1 MALASPGRRL
11 AALCARNARCVL
23 PSGGVT
29 AERRVENWNDHSRAF
44 SAGSGGGRDGPRRS
58 RFGEDAPLGSTAGGV
73 KPRSGANAAFERGRA
88 TTASVNAWM
97 PHRRAFHGS
106 SPRGAKDYYQTLGV
120 EKSADAKA
128 IKKAYYDLAKK
139 YHPDANKDDST
150 VAAKFQE
157 VQKAYEVLKDP
168 AQRQTYD
175 QVGHGNFE
183 SMENGGGGG
192 GGGGGPFGGGFGG
205 FHGFGGAAGGQQV
218 DFEDL
223 FSDFFGGMG
232 GMRGGARDIQT
243 TVRITLQ
250 EVKEGAARTVRV
262 PETTSVDPRTGAR
275 SVAPA
280 RDVAVNLPPGV
291 EDGQRLRVPGEGTRA
306 RGPDGRERAG
316 SLYINVDVAE
326 DPRFARVGSDLVT
339 RVELGVAAAALG
351 GVATA
356 PTLDGKVEVKVRKA
370 TQSGDQ
376 LRLRG
381 RGLPE
386 LGTGRTGD
394 LFVKFRVVTPKHL
407 SPRQTEL
414 LREFAEEEERKK
426 NPDARLEPRGASS
439 PSPDAKVAE
448 KEGTKDKER
457 AESA

>member
-23 PSGGVT
+23 ASSGVT
-29 AERRVENWNDHSRAF
+29 AERRVENWHDHSRAF
-44 SAGSGGGRDGPRRS
+44 HAGSGGGRDGPRRS
-58 RFGEDAPLGSTAGGV
+58 NFGEDALGST
-73 KPRSGANAAFERGRA
+73 ANAAFERGRA
-88 TTASVNAWM
+88 TTARARAAWM
-97 PHRRAFHGS
+97 PHRRDFHGS
-106 SPRGAKDYYQTLGV
+106 SPRDAKDYYQTLGV
-120 EKSADAKA
+120 AKSADPKE

-139 YHPDANKDDST
+139 YHPDANKDDPT

-192 GGGGGPFGGGFGG
+192 GGPFGGGFSG
-205 FHGFGGAAGGQQV
+205 FHGFGGAGGGQQV

-243 TVRITLQ
+243 TIRVTLR
-250 EVKEGAARTVRV
+250 EVKEGAARTVRI
-262 PETTSVDPRTGAR
+262 PETVAVDPRTGAR
-275 SVAPA
+275 TTEPA
-280 RDVAVNLPPGV
+280 RDVEVNLPPGV

-306 RGPDGRERAG
+306 RGPDGRERVG

-326 DPRFARVGSDLVT
+326 DPRFARIGNDLVT
-339 RVELGVAAAALG
+339 RVELGVTAAALG

-426 NPDARLEPRGASS
+426 NPEPRLETKASED
-439 PSPDAKVAE
+439 PAE
-448 KEGTKDKER
+448 KEPKEKER

>member
-23 PSGGVT
+23 ASGGVT
-29 AERRVENWNDHSRAF
+29 AERRVENWHDHSRAF
-44 SAGSGGGRDGPRRS
+44 HAGSGGGRDGPRRS
-58 RFGEDAPLGSTAGGV
+58 NFGEDALGST
-73 KPRSGANAAFERGRA
+73 ANAAFERGRA
-88 TTASVNAWM
+88 TTARARAWM
-97 PHRRAFHGS
+97 PHRRDFHGS
-106 SPRGAKDYYQTLGV
+106 SPRDAKDYYQTLGV
-120 EKSADAKA
+120 AKSADPKE

-139 YHPDANKDDST
+139 YHPDANKDDPT

-192 GGGGGPFGGGFGG
+192 GGPFGGGFSG
-205 FHGFGGAAGGQQV
+205 FHGFGGAGGGQQV

-243 TVRITLQ
+243 TIRVTLR
-250 EVKEGAARTVRV
+250 EVKEGAARTVRI
-262 PETTSVDPRTGAR
+262 PETVAVDPRTGAR
-275 SVAPA
+275 TTEPA
-280 RDVAVNLPPGV
+280 RDVEVNLPPGV

-306 RGPDGRERAG
+306 RGPDGRERVG

-326 DPRFARVGSDLVT
+326 DPRFARIGNDLVT
-339 RVELGVAAAALG
+339 RVELGMTAAALG

-407 SPRQTEL
+407 SPRQAEL
-414 LREFAEEEERKK
+414 LREAAEEEERKK
-426 NPDARLEPRGASS
+426 NPEPRLETKAR
-439 PSPDAKVAE
+439 DEAE
-448 KEGTKDKER
+448 KEPKEKER

>member
-23 PSGGVT
+23 ASSGVT
-29 AERRVENWNDHSRAF
+29 AERRVENWHDHSRAF
-44 SAGSGGGRDGPRRS
+44 HAGSGGGRDGPRRS
-58 RFGEDAPLGSTAGGV
+58 NFGEDALGST
-73 KPRSGANAAFERGRA
+73 ANAAFERGRA
-88 TTASVNAWM
+88 TTARARAAWM
-97 PHRRAFHGS
+97 PHRRDFHGS
-106 SPRGAKDYYQTLGV
+106 SPRDAKDYYQTLGV
-120 EKSADAKA
+120 AKSADPKE

-139 YHPDANKDDST
+139 YHPDANKDDPT

-192 GGGGGPFGGGFGG
+192 GGPFGGGFSG
-205 FHGFGGAAGGQQV
+205 FHGFGGAGGGQQV

-243 TVRITLQ
+243 TIRVTLR
-250 EVKEGAARTVRV
+250 EVKEGAARTVRI
-262 PETTSVDPRTGAR
+262 PETVAVDPRTGAR
-275 SVAPA
+275 TTERA
-280 RDVAVNLPPGV
+280 RDVDVNLPPGV
-291 EDGQRLRVPGEGTRA
+291 EDGQRLRVPGEGTRV

-316 SLYINVDVAE
+316 SLYINVDVVE
-326 DPRFARVGSDLVT
+326 DPRFARVGNDLVT
-339 RVELGVAAAALG
+339 RVELGMTVAALG
-351 GVATA
+351 GVASA

-407 SPRQTEL
+407 SPRQAEL

-426 NPDARLEPRGASS
+426 NPEARLEPN
-439 PSPDAKVAE
+439 DAPRAESEE
-448 KEGTKDKER
+448 KEMDTRPEEKER
-457 AESA
+457 ARESA

>member
-11 AALCARNARCVL
+11 AALCARSARRVL
-23 PSGGVT
+23 PSSGSIV
-29 AERRVENWNDHSRAF
+29 ERNGENWHDHSRAF
-44 SAGSGGGRDGPRRS
+44 HAGSGGGRDGPRRS
-58 RFGEDAPLGSTAGGV
+58 NFGEDALGSTAGG
-73 KPRSGANAAFERGRA
+73 RSRSWANAAFERGRA
-88 TTASVNAWM
+88 ATARAHAWM
-97 PHRRAFHGS
+97 PNRRDFHGS
-106 SPRGAKDYYQTLGV
+106 SPREAKDYYQTLGV
-120 EKSADAKA
+120 AKSADPKE

-139 YHPDANKDDST
+139 YHPDANKDDPT

-192 GGGGGPFGGGFGG
+192 GAGGPFGGGFGG
-205 FHGFGGAAGGQQV
+205 FHGFGGGGGGQQV

-243 TVRITLQ
+243 TIQLTLRD
-250 EVKEGAARTVRV
+250 VKEGAARTVRI
-262 PETTSVDPRTGAR
+262 PETVVVDPRTGAR
-275 SVAPA
+275 TTEPA
-280 RDVAVNLPPGV
+280 RDVDVNLPPGV
-291 EDGQRLRVPGEGTRA
+291 EDGQRLRVPGEGTRV

-316 SLYINVDVAE
+316 SLYINVDVVE
-326 DPRFARVGSDLVT
+326 DPRFARVGNDLVT
-339 RVELGVAAAALG
+339 RVELGMTVAALG
-351 GVATA
+351 GVASA

-407 SPRQTEL
+407 SPRQAEL

-426 NPDARLEPRGASS
+426 NPEARLEPN
-439 PSPDAKVAE
+439 DAPRAESEE
-448 KEGTKDKER
+448 KEMDARPEEKER
-457 AESA
+457 ARESA

>member
-23 PSGGVT
+23 ASSGVT
-29 AERRVENWNDHSRAF
+29 AERRVENWHDHSRAF
-44 SAGSGGGRDGPRRS
+44 HAGSGGGRDGPRRS
-58 RFGEDAPLGSTAGGV
+58 NFGEDALGST
-73 KPRSGANAAFERGRA
+73 ANAAFERGRT
-88 TTASVNAWM
+88 TTARARAAWM
-97 PHRRAFHGS
+97 PHRRYFHGS
-106 SPRGAKDYYQTLGV
+106 SPRDAKDYYQTLGV
-120 EKSADAKA
+120 AKSADPKE

-139 YHPDANKDDST
+139 YHPDANKDDPT

-192 GGGGGPFGGGFGG
+192 GGPFGGGFSG
-205 FHGFGGAAGGQQV
+205 FHGFGGADGGQQV

-243 TVRITLQ
+243 TIRVTLR
-250 EVKEGAARTVRV
+250 EVKEGAARTVRI
-262 PETTSVDPRTGAR
+262 PETVAVDPRTGAR
-275 SVAPA
+275 TTEPA
-280 RDVAVNLPPGV
+280 RDVEVNLPPGV

-306 RGPDGRERAG
+306 RGPDGRERVG

-326 DPRFARVGSDLVT
+326 DPRFARIGNDLVT
-339 RVELGVAAAALG
+339 RVELGVTAAALG

-426 NPDARLEPRGASS
+426 NPEPRLETKATEDP
-439 PSPDAKVAE
+439 AE
-448 KEGTKDKER
+448 KEPKEKER

>member
-106 SPRGAKDYYQTLGV
+106 SPRGAKDSYQTLGV

-139 YHPDANKDDST
+139 YHPDANKDDPT

-192 GGGGGPFGGGFGG
+192 GGGGPSLVPPHAPRRFGDL
-205 FHGFGGAAGGQQV
+205 HPSAAPLT
-218 DFEDL
+218 E
-223 FSDFFGGMG
+223 
-232 GMRGGARDIQT
+232 
-243 TVRITLQ
+243 
-250 EVKEGAARTVRV
+250 
-262 PETTSVDPRTGAR
+262 
-275 SVAPA
+275 PA
-280 RDVAVNLPPGV
+280 RAD
-291 EDGQRLRVPGEGTRA
+291 
-306 RGPDGRERAG
+306 
-316 SLYINVDVAE
+316 
-326 DPRFARVGSDLVT
+326 
-339 RVELGVAAAALG
+339 
-351 GVATA
+351 
-356 PTLDGKVEVKVRKA
+356 
-370 TQSGDQ
+370 
-376 LRLRG
+376 
-381 RGLPE
+381 
-386 LGTGRTGD
+386 
-394 LFVKFRVVTPKHL
+394 
-407 SPRQTEL
+407 
-414 LREFAEEEERKK
+414 
-426 NPDARLEPRGASS
+426 
-439 PSPDAKVAE
+439 
-448 KEGTKDKER
+448 
-457 AESA
+457 

>member
-1 MALASPGRRL
+1 
-11 AALCARNARCVL
+11 
-23 PSGGVT
+23 
-29 AERRVENWNDHSRAF
+29 
-44 SAGSGGGRDGPRRS
+44 
-58 RFGEDAPLGSTAGGV
+58 
-73 KPRSGANAAFERGRA
+73 
-88 TTASVNAWM
+88 M
-97 PHRRAFHGS
+97 PHRRYFHGS
-106 SPRGAKDYYQTLGV
+106 SPRDAKDYYQTLGV
-120 EKSADAKA
+120 AKSADPKE

-139 YHPDANKDDST
+139 YHPDANKDDPT

-192 GGGGGPFGGGFGG
+192 GGPFGGGFSG
-205 FHGFGGAAGGQQV
+205 FHGFGDAGGGQQV

-243 TVRITLQ
+243 TIRVTLR
-250 EVKEGAARTVRV
+250 EVKEGAARTVRI
-262 PETTSVDPRTGAR
+262 PETVAVDPRTGAR
-275 SVAPA
+275 TTEPA
-280 RDVAVNLPPGV
+280 RDVEVNLPPGV

-306 RGPDGRERAG
+306 RGPDGRERVG

-326 DPRFARVGSDLVT
+326 DPRFARIGNDLVT
-339 RVELGVAAAALG
+339 RVELGVTAAALG

-426 NPDARLEPRGASS
+426 NPEPRLETKATEDP
-439 PSPDAKVAE
+439 AE
-448 KEGTKDKER
+448 KEPKEKER

>member
-11 AALCARNARCVL
+11 AALCARNARRVL

-29 AERRVENWNDHSRAF
+29 VQRHGENWHDRSRAF
-44 SAGSGGGRDGPRRS
+44 HAGSGGGRDGPRRS
-58 RFGEDAPLGSTAGGV
+58 NFGEDALGSTAGERS
-73 KPRSGANAAFERGRA
+73 RSGASGAFERGRA
-88 TTASVNAWM
+88 TTARAHGWM
-97 PHRRAFHGS
+97 PHRRDFHGS
-106 SPRGAKDYYQTLGV
+106 SPRHAKDYYQTLGV
-120 EKSADAKA
+120 AKSADPKE

-139 YHPDANKDDST
+139 YHPDANKDDPT

-183 SMENGGGGG
+183 SMENGGGG

-243 TVRITLQ
+243 TIRVTLRD
-250 EVKEGAARTVRV
+250 VKEGTARTVRV
-262 PETTSVDPRTGAR
+262 PETIAVDPRTGAR
-275 SVAPA
+275 TTEPA
-280 RDVAVNLPPGV
+280 RDVEVNLPPGV
-291 EDGQRLRVPGEGTRA
+291 EDGQRLRVPGEGTRV

-326 DPRFARVGSDLVT
+326 DPRFARVGNDLVT
-339 RVELGVAAAALG
+339 RVELGVTAAALG

-407 SPRQTEL
+407 SPRQAEL

-426 NPDARLEPRGASS
+426 TPNPEARLEPNGASR
-439 PSPDAKVAE
+439 AE
-448 KEGTKDKER
+448 SEQKETEKRPEEKER
-457 AESA
+457 ARESA

>member
-23 PSGGVT
+23 ASSGVT
-29 AERRVENWNDHSRAF
+29 AERRVENWHDHSRAF
-44 SAGSGGGRDGPRRS
+44 HAGSGGGRDGPRRS
-58 RFGEDAPLGSTAGGV
+58 NFGEDALGST
-73 KPRSGANAAFERGRA
+73 ANAAFERGRT
-88 TTASVNAWM
+88 TTARARAAWM
-97 PHRRAFHGS
+97 PHRRYFHGS
-106 SPRGAKDYYQTLGV
+106 SPRDAKDYYQTLGV
-120 EKSADAKA
+120 AKSADPKE
-128 IKKAYYDLAKK
+128 IKKAYYYLAKK
-139 YHPDANKDDST
+139 YHPDANKDDPT

-192 GGGGGPFGGGFGG
+192 GGPFGGGFSG
-205 FHGFGGAAGGQQV
+205 FHGFGGAGGGQQV

-232 GMRGGARDIQT
+232 GMQGGARDIQT
-243 TVRITLQ
+243 TIRVTLR
-250 EVKEGAARTVRV
+250 EVKEGAARTVRI
-262 PETTSVDPRTGAR
+262 PETVAVDPRTGAR
-275 SVAPA
+275 TTEPA
-280 RDVAVNLPPGV
+280 RDVEVNLPPGV

-306 RGPDGRERAG
+306 RGPDGRERVG

-326 DPRFARVGSDLVT
+326 DPRFARIGNDLVT
-339 RVELGVAAAALG
+339 RVELGVTAAALG

-426 NPDARLEPRGASS
+426 NPEPRLETKATEDP
-439 PSPDAKVAE
+439 AE
-448 KEGTKDKER
+448 KEPKEKER